1 MEDEEYDENDPDPCD
16 REFDRWRDREL
27 EVLNRNAPILGDGA

>member
-16 REFDRWRDREL
+16 REFDRWRDRKL
-27 EVLNRNAPILGDGA
+27 EDADTKGN